1 MGDAGLA
8 SGRNGRS
15 GPRRFRGWAAYAGL
29 LPAFVTAIAI
39 YLTTMVWTV
48 WLSFTSSKLVPV
60 NTFTGPQQYM
70 RLAVDAR
77 WQVSVTNIAIFLA
90 ILIVLSLVI
99 GTLLA
104 ISLDQRVRAEDS
116 FRTVFLYPQGMS
128 FVVTGLAWQWILN
141 PAFGLQN
148 VVRSLGWADAKL
160 DWIVDAR
167 AAIFVIAFTGVWQAS
182 GLVMAILLSAL
193 RGVDPALWSAARV
206 DGIPPWRFYWS
217 VVLPELRPAY
227 ITATVLLAV
236 GGVKVYELVI
246 AMTNGGPGI
255 ATEVP
260 AKYVMDFLFRRAN
273 LGLAAAASTV
283 MLVTVAAVVVP
294 WVYVEFIRKRR
305 VPA

>member
-1 MGDAGLA
+1 
-8 SGRNGRS
+8 
-15 GPRRFRGWAAYAGL
+15 L
-29 LPAFVTAIAI
+29 LPAFVTAVVI
-39 YLTTMVWTV
+39 YLATMVWTV
-48 WLSFTSSKLVPV
+48 WLSFTSSRLLPI
-60 NTFTGPQQYM
+60 NTYTGPQQYM
-70 RLAVDAR
+70 RLATDGR
-77 WQVSVTNIAIFLA
+77 WQVSVTNIAIYLT
-90 ILIVLSLVI
+90 ILLVLSLVI

-104 ISLDQRVRAEDS
+104 ISLDQRVRAEDT

-160 DWIVDAR
+160 DWIVDAQ
-167 AAIFVIAFTGVWQAS
+167 AAIFVIAFAGVWQAS

-193 RGVDPALWSAARV
+193 RGVDPALYAAARV
-206 DGIPPWRFYWS
+206 EGIPPWRFYWS

-255 ATEVP
+255 ASEVP

-294 WVYVEFIRKRR
+294 WVYVEFIRKRKG
-305 VPA
+305 AT